1 MQNAINNLFEHSFLT
16 IDQLTS
22 AYYEYQGSAN
32 EKQKIYTDVMS
43 IVSGIGSDKKTIEK
57 IERFVNTYKSNIMQ
71 RFRTEFPGMKHS
83 DYILYL
89 YVVAGFSSRAIGV
102 FLGEKLDVVYNR
114 KSRLKQ
120 KISKSNS
127 VNKEYFIAVLR

>member
-1 MQNAINNLFEHSFLT
+1 MSQNT
-16 IDQLTS
+16 
-22 AYYEYQGSAN
+22 
-32 EKQKIYTDVMS
+32 KIYTDVMS
-43 IVSGIGSDKKTIEK
+43 IVSGIGSDKKAIEK
-57 IERFVNTYKSNIMQ
+57 IEKFVNTYKGNIMQ

-127 VNKEYFIAVLR
+127 ANRDYFVASLR